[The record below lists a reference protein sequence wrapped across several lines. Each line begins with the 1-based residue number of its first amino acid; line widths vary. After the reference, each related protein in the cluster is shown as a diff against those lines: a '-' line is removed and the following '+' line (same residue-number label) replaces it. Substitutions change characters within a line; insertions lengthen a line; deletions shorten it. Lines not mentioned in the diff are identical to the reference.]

1 MCHPGHPDA
10 ELARLDP
17 VVERRRM
24 EYDALMRD
32 VSLPSLIWRP
42 SRKADGPT
50 LAWPRLQD

>member
-17 VVERRRM
+17 VVARRRM